1 MIYVVSDIHGCY
13 DEFCR
18 LLEKIHFS
26 DEDIMYI
33 LGDMV
38 DRGPKPV
45 RLLQDLMGRHNI
57 YPILGN
63 HEYMAFTI
71 LKKTNVVVTEENE
84 YTLIKQFGKI
94 ERIVEKAGL
103 SFKVPFMES
112 VYTLPKEILLYD
124 LAPSD
129 VITGDKKT
137 MICDCYVLWQITDAL
152 KFSQTLN
159 SSVGN
164 AESRI
169 DTVVYNATK
178 SVISS
183 MTQEQVI
190 SGRSDL
196 LQDAIIGN
204 IGNSMEQYGIAILEV
219 ETIKLD
225 LPNDNKEAVYE
236 RMISERDNI
245 AATHIAQGE
254 AEAQKIVNQT
264 DKEVAIMISE
274 AEKEAE
280 ILRAEGEAEYMR
292 IMSEAYSDPGKADFY
307 AYVRSLDAAKAA
319 LQGEDKTLILS
330 PESPIAQIF
339 Y

>member
-1 MIYVVSDIHGCY
+1 MKKGIIATVIAVVA
-13 DEFCR
+13 F
-18 LLEKIHFS
+18 LLVIT
-26 DEDIMYI
+26 
-33 LGDMV
+33 LGSS
-38 DRGPKPV
+38 
-45 RLLQDLMGRHNI
+45 I
-57 YPILGN
+57 
-63 HEYMAFTI
+63 
-71 LKKTNVVVTEENE
+71 VVTQENE
-84 YTLIKQFGKI
+84 YTLIKQFGKVDRVI
-94 ERIVEKAGL
+94 DDAGL
-103 SFKVPFMES
+103 SFKIPFVETIS
-112 VYTLPKEILLYD
+112 TLPQEILLYD

-137 MICDCYVLWQITDAL
+137 MICDCYVLWEITDAL

-159 SSVGN
+159 SSIGN

-196 LQDAIIGN
+196 LQEAIISN
-204 IGNSMEQYGIAILEV
+204 IGTSMEQYGIAILEV

-245 AATHIAQGE
+245 AATYLAQGQ
-254 AEAQKIVNQT
+254 AEAQKIMNQT

-292 IMSEAYSDPGKADFY
+292 ILSEAYADPGRADFY
-307 AYVRSLDAAKAA
+307 AYVRSLDAAKEA
-319 LQGEDKTLILS
+319 LQGDNKTLILS
-330 PESPIAQIF
+330 PESPMAQIF

>member
-1 MIYVVSDIHGCY
+1 MKKGIGITVLVVVLFALVIT
-13 DEFCR
+13 
-18 LLEKIHFS
+18 FS
-26 DEDIMYI
+26 SS
-33 LGDMV
+33 
-38 DRGPKPV
+38 
-45 RLLQDLMGRHNI
+45 
-57 YPILGN
+57 
-63 HEYMAFTI
+63 
-71 LKKTNVVVTEENE
+71 VVVTQENE
-84 YTLIKQFGKI
+84 YTLIRQFGKVD
-94 ERIVEKAGL
+94 RIIDDAGL
-103 SFKVPFMES
+103 SFKIPFVES
-112 VYTLPKEILLYD
+112 IYKLPKEMLLYD

-137 MICDCYVLWQITDAL
+137 MICDCYVLWEITDAL

-183 MTQEQVI
+183 MTQEQII

-196 LQDAIIGN
+196 LQEAIIGN
-204 IGNSMEQYGIAILEV
+204 IGTSMEQYGIAILEV

-245 AATHIAQGE
+245 AATHIAQGQ
-254 AEAQKIVNQT
+254 AEAQKIMNLT
-264 DKEVAIMISE
+264 DKEVAIMLSA
-274 AEKEAE
+274 AEKDAE
-280 ILRAEGEAEYMR
+280 ILRAEGEAEYMK
-292 IMSEAYSDPGKADFY
+292 ILSEAYGDESKADFY
-307 AYVRSLDAAKAA
+307 AYVRSLDAAKEA

>member
-1 MIYVVSDIHGCY
+1 MKKGIITAVITIVA
-13 DEFCR
+13 F
-18 LLEKIHFS
+18 LL
-26 DEDIMYI
+26 I
-33 LGDMV
+33 LSF
-38 DRGPKPV
+38 
-45 RLLQDLMGRHNI
+45 
-57 YPILGN
+57 
-63 HEYMAFTI
+63 ASS
-71 LKKTNVVVTEENE
+71 VVVTQENE
-84 YTLIKQFGKI
+84 YTLIRQFGKVDRVI
-94 ERIVEKAGL
+94 DEAGL
-103 SFKVPFMES
+103 SFKIPFMES

-137 MICDCYVLWQITDAL
+137 MICDCYVLWEITDAL

-190 SGRSDL
+190 SGRSDM
-196 LQDAIIGN
+196 LQDAIINN
-204 IGNSMEQYGIAILEV
+204 IGTSMEQYGIAILEV

-245 AATHIAQGE
+245 AATYIAQGQ
-254 AEAQKIVNQT
+254 AEAQKIRNQT
-264 DKEVAIMISE
+264 DKEVAIMLSE

-292 IMSEAYSDPGKADFY
+292 ILSEAYADQSRADFY
-307 AYVRSLDAAKAA
+307 AYVRSLDAAKEA
-319 LQGEDKTLILS
+319 LQGENKTLILS

>member
-1 MIYVVSDIHGCY
+1 MKKGIGITVLVIVL
-13 DEFCR
+13 FA
-18 LLEKIHFS
+18 LVITFS
-26 DEDIMYI
+26 SSI
-33 LGDMV
+33 
-38 DRGPKPV
+38 
-45 RLLQDLMGRHNI
+45 
-57 YPILGN
+57 
-63 HEYMAFTI
+63 
-71 LKKTNVVVTEENE
+71 VVTQENE
-84 YTLIKQFGKI
+84 YTLIRQFGKVDRVI
-94 ERIVEKAGL
+94 DEAGL
-103 SFKVPFMES
+103 NFKIPFMES
-112 VYTLPKEILLYD
+112 VYKLPKEMLLYD

-137 MICDCYVLWQITDAL
+137 MICDCYVLWEITDAL

-183 MTQEQVI
+183 MTQEQII

-196 LQDAIIGN
+196 LQEAIIGN
-204 IGNSMEQYGIAILEV
+204 IGTSMEQYGIAILEV

-245 AATHIAQGE
+245 AATHIAQGQ
-254 AEAQKIVNQT
+254 AEAQKIRNLT
-264 DKEVAIMISE
+264 DKEVAIMISA
-274 AEKEAE
+274 AEKDAE
-280 ILRAEGEAEYMR
+280 ILRAEGEAEYMK
-292 IMSEAYSDPGKADFY
+292 ILSEAYSDQSKADFY
-307 AYVRSLDAAKAA
+307 AYVRSLDAAKEA